1 MITEFSKYRTV
12 AKRPEPYAPEGDSG
26 NLAVFEP
33 FGSLNPS
40 ISSMSFSICRFEAT
54 FGSRAPARHEVF
66 APTLFA
72 LTGLLQFAQLDEV
85 FVEAAVK
92 TGFLQVEIRQ
102 RLFVLE
108 QIRRLPGVGVPFSAS
123 AAI

>member
-12 AKRPEPYAPEGDSG
+12 AKRPEPYAPEGDLG

-54 FGSRAPARHEVF
+54 FGSRAPARHAVF
-66 APTLFA
+66 APNICSRSRVCCNSRSSTRSLS
-72 LTGLLQFAQLDEV
+72 
-85 FVEAAVK
+85 K
-92 TGFLQVEIRQ
+92 
-102 RLFVLE
+102 
-108 QIRRLPGVGVPFSAS
+108 RR
-123 AAI
+123 